1 MDQEGWT
8 WTSLRDSRY
17 DGVIHLVTAA
27 LGAQAFYTRSNN
39 TARSEGVELARSLDK
54 KTLDAWTGHP
64 HITVCPNVPGQSFDK
79 KIEVAIK
86 GVYKVVGISLP
97 EKYESLIVKQR
108 K

>member
-1 MDQEGWT
+1 M
-8 WTSLRDSRY
+8 
-17 DGVIHLVTAA
+17 
-27 LGAQAFYTRSNN
+27 
-39 TARSEGVELARSLDK
+39 ELARTLDK

-97 EKYESLIVKQR
+97 
-108 K
+108 

>member
-1 MDQEGWT
+1 
-8 WTSLRDSRY
+8 
-17 DGVIHLVTAA
+17 
-27 LGAQAFYTRSNN
+27 
-39 TARSEGVELARSLDK
+39 LDK